1 MSEAPPPLKG
11 VTVGLVL
18 VGFSVPLLWLLFV
31 WATLSILFEG
41 LVLLDSWSW
50 DLLCILWPALLV
62 VQMVGHL
69 LCLRVPRDW
78 RTRGSEV
85 AALSLCLLQLGLS
98 LVVLL
103 GPWLG
108 QPSAGTAR
116 LVVVFLWVLRLVTP
130 GVHLIFLTNFA
141 PRVGQEELASRAETL
156 IQFLFLLPIVPLLVF
171 LGFWLVPQLTNMSF
185 PVMVMAAHL
194 EVVVMVIL
202 VGLGFVVELLVLMRF
217 THLHLLAY
225 HGIFRHQEAFAE
237 KAKLEKAGWVDEP
250 RP

>member
-1 MSEAPPPLKG
+1 MSEPPPPLKG

-31 WATLSILFEG
+31 WAMLSMIFEG
-41 LVLLDSWSW
+41 PAVLDSWSW
-50 DLLCILWPALLV
+50 DLLRILWPALLV
-62 VQMVGHL
+62 VEMVGHG
-69 LCLRVPRDW
+69 LCLGVPRVW

-116 LVVVFLWVLRLVTP
+116 LVVVFLWVLRLVTS
-130 GVHLIFLTNFA
+130 GAHLIFLTNFA
-141 PRVGQEELASRAETL
+141 PRIGQEELASRAESL
-156 IQFLFLLPIVPLLVF
+156 ILFLFVLPIFPILAELSFRFV
-171 LGFWLVPQLTNMSF
+171 WSLTNLNF
-185 PVMVMAAHL
+185 PIVILTAQL
-194 EVVVMVIL
+194 EVVVLVVL
-202 VGLGFVVELLVLMRF
+202 VGLAFVVELLVLMRF

-225 HGIFRHQEAFAE
+225 HSIFRHQEAFEA
-237 KAKLEKAGWVDEP
+237 KDKLEKAGWVDEP